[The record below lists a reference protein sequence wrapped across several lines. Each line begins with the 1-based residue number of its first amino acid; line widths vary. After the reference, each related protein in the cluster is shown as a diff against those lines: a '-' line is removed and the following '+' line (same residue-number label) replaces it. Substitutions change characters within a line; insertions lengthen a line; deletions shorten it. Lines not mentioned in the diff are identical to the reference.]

1 MLLYEVAY
9 YNYYYYHYFFNNIYF
24 LYILLMDWQEM
35 NQDIFVDF
43 VGVLTDVIEMVSC
56 IVNRYKLLQTY
67 TVAHGI
73 NINYLQ

>member
-1 MLLYEVAY
+1 
-9 YNYYYYHYFFNNIYF
+9 
-24 LYILLMDWQEM
+24 MDWQEM
-35 NQDIFVDF
+35 NQDVFVDF

-56 IVNRYKLLQTY
+56 IVNWYKLQTY

>member
-1 MLLYEVAY
+1 MYEVVY
-9 YNYYYYHYFFNNIYF
+9 YNYYYYNYFFNNIYF

-35 NQDIFVDF
+35 NQDVFVDF

-56 IVNRYKLLQTY
+56 FVNWYKLQTY